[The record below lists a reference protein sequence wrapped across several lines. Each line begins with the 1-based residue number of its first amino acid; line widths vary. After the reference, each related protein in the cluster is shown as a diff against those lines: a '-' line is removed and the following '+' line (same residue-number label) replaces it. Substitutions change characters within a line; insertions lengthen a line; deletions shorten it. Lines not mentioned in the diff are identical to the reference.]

1 MQHELH
7 AQANS
12 FGVTAPLP
20 RQNQE
25 RKKRKEEKNS
35 KKSHFIGV
43 SAIFYCNVVA
53 RLLQCGSMN
62 VYCNNLI
69 IFIPVTQLQYYC
81 SIHCNSIAITL
92 Q

>member
-1 MQHELH
+1 MKLTHH

-43 SAIFYCNVVA
+43 SAIFYCNVVT
-53 RLLQCGSMN
+53 RLL
-62 VYCNNLI
+62 
-69 IFIPVTQLQYYC
+69 
-81 SIHCNSIAITL
+81 
-92 Q
+92 